1 MLKLL
6 IKLWHF
12 LEKKRKRQFFGLIFL
27 TIITSFAEMISLG
40 AIFPFITVLTNPE
53 QVYEIPF
60 LGEILISNGMEKG
73 DELIIP
79 LATIFAL
86 AALIAGLMR
95 LLLLKVSVL
104 ISNATGADLSINVF
118 ERTLY
123 QPYSTHISRSSS
135 EVISGITQKVN
146 AATNVL
152 ISVVTVITNSFLFLS
167 IMATLIIIDPLIA
180 ILSMST
186 FGIAYLITAAY
197 TSNRLDQN
205 SKTIAEK
212 QTFVVRSLQES
223 LGAIRDV
230 LLDGTQ
236 KIYKNLYSKSIRRL
250 MKASGSNRF
259 INQSPR
265 YAMESLGMILI
276 SVFIVTIFIRD
287 GGIATA
293 LPIIGV
299 LGLGAQRL
307 LPIMQQIYGNWSVVI
322 GSKASLIDV
331 IDLLN
336 QPLPKKKN
344 SKKESSKFNEAIVLE
359 NICFSYDINS
369 KPILNNLNIRLNK
382 GMKIGLVGETG
393 SGKSTFLDILMGLLT
408 PTSGKIKIDNNP
420 ISENNLTKL
429 HSLIAHVPQNIYL
442 ADASISENIA
452 FGIDQNKIDIPLV
465 ERVADEALVKKFLD
479 DQGSNLGSG
488 VGERGIKLSGGQRQ
502 RIGIARSLYKRSGLI
517 IFDEATSSLDEQT
530 ETEIMDTIYNL
541 DNELTIVLVA
551 HRISTLKKCDEIYE
565 MKNGSLKLIGTYDD
579 LLSHVNR

>member
-6 IKLWHF
+6 KKLWHF

-60 LGEILISNGMEKG
+60 LGEILISNGLEKG

-79 LATIFAL
+79 LATVFAL
-86 AALIAGLMR
+86 AALVAGLMR
-95 LLLLKVSVL
+95 LFLLKVSVL

-186 FGIAYLITAAY
+186 FGIAYLITAVY

-212 QTFVVRSLQES
+212 QTYVVRSLQES

-236 KIYKNLYSKSIRRL
+236 KIYKNLYSRSIRRL

-336 QPLPKKKN
+336 QPLPEKKN
-344 SKKESSKFNEAIVLE
+344 PKKESSKFSEAIVLE
-359 NICFSYDINS
+359 DIGFSYDINS
-369 KPILNNLNIRLNK
+369 KPILKNLNIRLNK

-479 DQGSNLGSG
+479 DQGSNLDSG

-502 RIGIARSLYKRSGLI
+502 RIGIARALYKRSGLI

-551 HRISTLKKCDEIYE
+551 HRISTLKRCDEIYE

-579 LLSHVNR
+579 LLSHVK

>member
-95 LLLLKVSVL
+95 LFLLKVSVL

-551 HRISTLKKCDEIYE
+551 HRISTLKRCDEIYE

-579 LLSHVNR
+579 LLSHVN

>member
-6 IKLWHF
+6 KKLWHF

-79 LATIFAL
+79 LATVFAL
-86 AALIAGLMR
+86 AALVAGLMR
-95 LLLLKVSVL
+95 LFLLKVSVL

-118 ERTLY
+118 ERTLH

-186 FGIAYLITAAY
+186 FGIAYLITAVY

-212 QTFVVRSLQES
+212 QTYVVRSLQES

-236 KIYKNLYSKSIRRL
+236 KIYKNLYSRSIRRL

-336 QPLPKKKN
+336 QPLPEKKN
-344 SKKESSKFNEAIVLE
+344 PKKESSKFSEAILLE
-359 NICFSYDINS
+359 DIGFSYDINS
-369 KPILNNLNIRLNK
+369 KPILKNLNIRLNK

-420 ISENNLTKL
+420 ISANNLSKL

-479 DQGSNLGSG
+479 DQGSNLDSG

-502 RIGIARSLYKRSGLI
+502 RIGIARALYKRSGLI

-551 HRISTLKKCDEIYE
+551 HRISTLKRCDEIYE

-579 LLSHVNR
+579 LLSHVK

>member
-6 IKLWHF
+6 KKLWHF

-79 LATIFAL
+79 LATVFAL
-86 AALIAGLMR
+86 AALVAGLMR
-95 LLLLKVSVL
+95 LFLLKVSVL

-344 SKKESSKFNEAIVLE
+344 PKKESSKFNEAIVLE

-479 DQGSNLGSG
+479 DQGSNLDSG

-502 RIGIARSLYKRSGLI
+502 RIGIARALYKRSGLI

-551 HRISTLKKCDEIYE
+551 HRISTLKRCDEIYE
-565 MKNGSLKLIGTYDD
+565 MKNGSLKSIGTYDD
-579 LLSHVNR
+579 LLTHVK

>member
-60 LGEILISNGMEKG
+60 LGEILISNGLDKG

-95 LLLLKVSVL
+95 LFLLKVSVL

-236 KIYKNLYSKSIRRL
+236 KIYKNLYSRSIRRL

-322 GSKASLIDV
+322 GSKASLVDV

-344 SKKESSKFNEAIVLE
+344 PKKESSKFNEAIVLE
-359 NICFSYDINS
+359 NIGFSYDINS
-369 KPILNNLNIRLNK
+369 KPILDNLNIQLNK

-393 SGKSTFLDILMGLLT
+393 SGKSTFLDILMGLLI

-442 ADASISENIA
+442 ADASICENIA
-452 FGIDQNKIDIPLV
+452 FGIDKYKIDIPLV

-479 DQGSNLGSG
+479 DQGSDLDSG

-502 RIGIARSLYKRSGLI
+502 RIGIARALYKRSGLI

-551 HRISTLKKCDEIYE
+551 HRISTLKRCDEIYE

-579 LLSHVNR
+579 LLSHVE

>member
-95 LLLLKVSVL
+95 LFLLKVSVL

-344 SKKESSKFNEAIVLE
+344 PKKESSKFNEAIVLE

-408 PTSGKIKIDNNP
+408 PTSGKIKIDDNP

-479 DQGSNLGSG
+479 DQGSNLDSG

-502 RIGIARSLYKRSGLI
+502 RIGIARALYKRSGLI

-551 HRISTLKKCDEIYE
+551 HRISTLKRCDEIYE

-579 LLSHVNR
+579 LLSHVK

>member
-6 IKLWHF
+6 KRLWHF

-79 LATIFAL
+79 LATVFAL
-86 AALIAGLMR
+86 AALVAGLMR
-95 LLLLKVSVL
+95 LFLLKVSVL

-186 FGIAYLITAAY
+186 FGIAYLITAVY

-212 QTFVVRSLQES
+212 QTYVVRSLQES

-236 KIYKNLYSKSIRRL
+236 KIYKNLYSRSIRRL

-336 QPLPKKKN
+336 QPLPEKKN
-344 SKKESSKFNEAIVLE
+344 SKKESSKFSEAIVLE
-359 NICFSYDINS
+359 DIGFSYDINS
-369 KPILNNLNIRLNK
+369 KPILKNLNIRLNK

-479 DQGSNLGSG
+479 DQGSNLDSG

-502 RIGIARSLYKRSGLI
+502 RIGIARALYKRSGLI

-551 HRISTLKKCDEIYE
+551 HRISTLKRCDEIYE

-579 LLSHVNR
+579 LLSHVK

>member
-6 IKLWHF
+6 KRLWHF

-73 DELIIP
+73 DELIVP
-79 LATIFAL
+79 LATVFAL
-86 AALIAGLMR
+86 AALVAGLMR
-95 LLLLKVSVL
+95 LFLLKVSVL

-186 FGIAYLITAAY
+186 FGIAYLITAVY

-344 SKKESSKFNEAIVLE
+344 PKKESSKFNEAIVLE
-359 NICFSYDINS
+359 NIGFSYDINS

-479 DQGSNLGSG
+479 DQGSNLDSG

-502 RIGIARSLYKRSGLI
+502 RIGIARALYKRSGLI

-551 HRISTLKKCDEIYE
+551 HRISTLKRCDEIYE

-579 LLSHVNR
+579 LLSHVK

>member
-6 IKLWHF
+6 KKLWHF

-79 LATIFAL
+79 LATVFAL
-86 AALIAGLMR
+86 AALVAGLMR
-95 LLLLKVSVL
+95 LFLLKVSVL

-186 FGIAYLITAAY
+186 FGIAYLITAVY

-212 QTFVVRSLQES
+212 QTYVVRSLQES

-236 KIYKNLYSKSIRRL
+236 KIYKNLYSRSIRRL

-336 QPLPKKKN
+336 QPLPEKKN
-344 SKKESSKFNEAIVLE
+344 PKKESSNFSEAIVLE
-359 NICFSYDINS
+359 DIGFSYDINS
-369 KPILNNLNIRLNK
+369 KPILKNLNIRLNK

-479 DQGSNLGSG
+479 DQGSNLDSG

-502 RIGIARSLYKRSGLI
+502 RIGIARALYKRSGLI

-551 HRISTLKKCDEIYE
+551 HRISTLKRCDEIYE

-579 LLSHVNR
+579 LLSHVK

>member
-6 IKLWHF
+6 KKLWHF

-79 LATIFAL
+79 LATVFAL
-86 AALIAGLMR
+86 AALVAGLMR
-95 LLLLKVSVL
+95 LFLLKVSVL

-186 FGIAYLITAAY
+186 FGIAYLITAVY

-212 QTFVVRSLQES
+212 QTYVVRSLQES

-236 KIYKNLYSKSIRRL
+236 KIYKNLYSRSIRRL

-336 QPLPKKKN
+336 QPLPEKKN
-344 SKKESSKFNEAIVLE
+344 SKKESSKFSEAIVLE
-359 NICFSYDINS
+359 DIGFSYDINS
-369 KPILNNLNIRLNK
+369 KPILKNLNIRLNK

-479 DQGSNLGSG
+479 DQGSNLDSG

-502 RIGIARSLYKRSGLI
+502 RIGIARALYKRSGLI

-551 HRISTLKKCDEIYE
+551 HRISTLKRCDEIYE

-579 LLSHVNR
+579 LLSHVK

>member
-6 IKLWHF
+6 KKLWHF

-95 LLLLKVSVL
+95 LFLLKVSVL

-186 FGIAYLITAAY
+186 FGIAYLITAVY

-212 QTFVVRSLQES
+212 QTYVVRSLQES

-236 KIYKNLYSKSIRRL
+236 KIYKNLYSRSIRRL

-336 QPLPKKKN
+336 QPLPEKKN
-344 SKKESSKFNEAIVLE
+344 PKKESSKFSEAIVLE
-359 NICFSYDINS
+359 DIGFSYDINS
-369 KPILNNLNIRLNK
+369 KPILKNLNIRLNK

-479 DQGSNLGSG
+479 DQGSNLDSG

-502 RIGIARSLYKRSGLI
+502 RIGIARALYKRSGLI

-551 HRISTLKKCDEIYE
+551 HRISTLKRCDEIYE

-579 LLSHVNR
+579 LLSHVK

>member
-95 LLLLKVSVL
+95 LFLLKVSVL

-344 SKKESSKFNEAIVLE
+344 PKKETSKFNEAIVLE
-359 NICFSYDINS
+359 NISFSYDINS

-479 DQGSNLGSG
+479 DQGSNLDSG

-502 RIGIARSLYKRSGLI
+502 RIGIARALYKRSGLI

>member
-6 IKLWHF
+6 KKLWHF

-95 LLLLKVSVL
+95 LFLLKVSVL
-104 ISNATGADLSINVF
+104 ISNATGADLSVNVF

-186 FGIAYLITAAY
+186 FGIAYLITAVY

-344 SKKESSKFNEAIVLE
+344 PKKESSKFNEAIVLE
-359 NICFSYDINS
+359 NIGFSYDINS

-479 DQGSNLGSG
+479 DQGSNLDSG

-502 RIGIARSLYKRSGLI
+502 RIGIARALYKRSGLI

-551 HRISTLKKCDEIYE
+551 HRISTLKRCDEIYE

-579 LLSHVNR
+579 LLSHVK

>member
-95 LLLLKVSVL
+95 LFLLKVSVL

-344 SKKESSKFNEAIVLE
+344 PKKESSKFNEAIVLE

-408 PTSGKIKIDNNP
+408 PTSGKIKIDNNQ

-479 DQGSNLGSG
+479 DQGSSLDSG

-502 RIGIARSLYKRSGLI
+502 RIGIARALYKRSGLI

-551 HRISTLKKCDEIYE
+551 HRISTLKRCDEIYE

-579 LLSHVNR
+579 LLSHVK

>member
-6 IKLWHF
+6 KKLWHF

-79 LATIFAL
+79 LATVFAL
-86 AALIAGLMR
+86 AALVAGLMR
-95 LLLLKVSVL
+95 LFLLKVSVL
-104 ISNATGADLSINVF
+104 ISNATGADLSVNVF

-186 FGIAYLITAAY
+186 FGIAYLITAVY

-212 QTFVVRSLQES
+212 QTYVVRSLQES

-236 KIYKNLYSKSIRRL
+236 KIYKNLYSRSIRRL

-336 QPLPKKKN
+336 QPLPEKKN
-344 SKKESSKFNEAIVLE
+344 PKKESSKFSEAIVLE
-359 NICFSYDINS
+359 DIGFSYDINS
-369 KPILNNLNIRLNK
+369 KPILKNLNIRLNK

-479 DQGSNLGSG
+479 DQGSNLDSG

-502 RIGIARSLYKRSGLI
+502 RIGIARALYKRSGLI

-551 HRISTLKKCDEIYE
+551 HRISTLKRCDEIYE

-579 LLSHVNR
+579 LLSHVK

>member
-1 MLKLL
+1 M
-6 IKLWHF
+6 
-12 LEKKRKRQFFGLIFL
+12 
-27 TIITSFAEMISLG
+27 
-40 AIFPFITVLTNPE
+40 
-53 QVYEIPF
+53 
-60 LGEILISNGMEKG
+60 
-73 DELIIP
+73 
-79 LATIFAL
+79 
-86 AALIAGLMR
+86 
-95 LLLLKVSVL
+95 
-104 ISNATGADLSINVF
+104 
-118 ERTLY
+118 
-123 QPYSTHISRSSS
+123 
-135 EVISGITQKVN
+135 ISGITQKVN

-186 FGIAYLITAAY
+186 FGIAYLITAVY

-212 QTFVVRSLQES
+212 QTYVVRSLQES

-236 KIYKNLYSKSIRRL
+236 KIYKNLYSRSIRRL

-336 QPLPKKKN
+336 QPLPEKKN
-344 SKKESSKFNEAIVLE
+344 PKKESSKFSEAIVLE
-359 NICFSYDINS
+359 DIGFSYDINS
-369 KPILNNLNIRLNK
+369 KPILKNLNIRLNK

-479 DQGSNLGSG
+479 DQGSNLDSG

-502 RIGIARSLYKRSGLI
+502 RIGIARALYKRSGLI

-551 HRISTLKKCDEIYE
+551 HRISTLKRCDEIYE

-579 LLSHVNR
+579 LLSHVK

>member
-6 IKLWHF
+6 KKLWHF

-79 LATIFAL
+79 LATVFAL
-86 AALIAGLMR
+86 AALVAGLMR
-95 LLLLKVSVL
+95 LFLLKVSVL

-186 FGIAYLITAAY
+186 FGIAYLITAVY

-212 QTFVVRSLQES
+212 QTYVVRSLQES

-236 KIYKNLYSKSIRRL
+236 KIYKNLYSRSIRRL

-336 QPLPKKKN
+336 QPLPEKKN
-344 SKKESSKFNEAIVLE
+344 PKKESSKFSEAIVLE
-359 NICFSYDINS
+359 DIGFSYDINS
-369 KPILNNLNIRLNK
+369 KPILKNLNIRLNK

-479 DQGSNLGSG
+479 DQGSNLDSG

-502 RIGIARSLYKRSGLI
+502 RIGIARALYKRSGLI

-551 HRISTLKKCDEIYE
+551 HRISTLKRCDEIYE

-579 LLSHVNR
+579 LLSHVK

>member
-6 IKLWHF
+6 KKLWHF

-79 LATIFAL
+79 LATVFAL
-86 AALIAGLMR
+86 AALVAGLMR
-95 LLLLKVSVL
+95 LFLLKVSVL

-186 FGIAYLITAAY
+186 FGLAYLITAVY

-212 QTFVVRSLQES
+212 QTYVVRSLQES

-236 KIYKNLYSKSIRRL
+236 KIYKNLYSRSIRRL

-336 QPLPKKKN
+336 QPLPEKKN
-344 SKKESSKFNEAIVLE
+344 PKKESSKFSEAIVLE
-359 NICFSYDINS
+359 DIGFSYDINS
-369 KPILNNLNIRLNK
+369 KPILKNLNIRLNK

-479 DQGSNLGSG
+479 DQGSNLDSG

-502 RIGIARSLYKRSGLI
+502 RIGIARALYKRSGLI

-551 HRISTLKKCDEIYE
+551 HRISTLKRCDEIYE

-579 LLSHVNR
+579 LLSHVK

>member
-95 LLLLKVSVL
+95 LFLLKVSVL
-104 ISNATGADLSINVF
+104 ISNATGADLSVNVF

-344 SKKESSKFNEAIVLE
+344 PKKESSKFNEAIVLE

-479 DQGSNLGSG
+479 DQGSNLDSG

-502 RIGIARSLYKRSGLI
+502 RIGIARALYKRSGLI

-551 HRISTLKKCDEIYE
+551 HRISTLKRCDEIYE

-579 LLSHVNR
+579 LLSHVK

>member
-95 LLLLKVSVL
+95 LFLLKVSVL
-104 ISNATGADLSINVF
+104 ISNATGADLSVNVF

-186 FGIAYLITAAY
+186 FGIAYLITAVY

-344 SKKESSKFNEAIVLE
+344 PKKESSKFNEAIVLE
-359 NICFSYDINS
+359 NIGFSYDINS

-479 DQGSNLGSG
+479 DQGSNLDSG

-502 RIGIARSLYKRSGLI
+502 RIGIARALYKRSGLI

-551 HRISTLKKCDEIYE
+551 HRISTLKRCDEIYE

-579 LLSHVNR
+579 LLSHVK

>member
-95 LLLLKVSVL
+95 LFLLKVSVL

-186 FGIAYLITAAY
+186 FGIAYLITAVY

-344 SKKESSKFNEAIVLE
+344 PKKETSKFNEAIVLE
-359 NICFSYDINS
+359 NIGFSYDINS

-479 DQGSNLGSG
+479 DQGSNLDSG

-502 RIGIARSLYKRSGLI
+502 RIGIARALYKRSGLI

-551 HRISTLKKCDEIYE
+551 HRISTLKRCDEIYE
-565 MKNGSLKLIGTYDD
+565 MKKGSLKLIGTYDD
-579 LLSHVNR
+579 LLSHVK

>member
-6 IKLWHF
+6 KRLWHF

-95 LLLLKVSVL
+95 LFLLKVSVL

-344 SKKESSKFNEAIVLE
+344 PKKESSKFNEAIVLE

-479 DQGSNLGSG
+479 DQGSNLDSG

-502 RIGIARSLYKRSGLI
+502 RIGIARALYKRSGLI

-551 HRISTLKKCDEIYE
+551 HRISTLKRCDEIYE
-565 MKNGSLKLIGTYDD
+565 MKNGSLKSIGTYDD
-579 LLSHVNR
+579 LLTHVK

>member
-6 IKLWHF
+6 KRLWHF

-73 DELIIP
+73 DELIVP
-79 LATIFAL
+79 LATVFAL
-86 AALIAGLMR
+86 AALVAGLMR
-95 LLLLKVSVL
+95 LFLLKVSVL

-186 FGIAYLITAAY
+186 FGIAYLITAVY

-212 QTFVVRSLQES
+212 QTYVVRSLQES

-236 KIYKNLYSKSIRRL
+236 KIYKNLYSRSIRRL

-336 QPLPKKKN
+336 QPLPEKKN
-344 SKKESSKFNEAIVLE
+344 SKKESSKFSEAIVLE
-359 NICFSYDINS
+359 DIGFSYDINS
-369 KPILNNLNIRLNK
+369 KPILKNLNIRLNK

-479 DQGSNLGSG
+479 DQGSNLDSG

-502 RIGIARSLYKRSGLI
+502 RIGIARALYKRSGLI

-551 HRISTLKKCDEIYE
+551 HRISTLKRCDEIYE

-579 LLSHVNR
+579 LLSHVK

>member
-73 DELIIP
+73 DELIVP

-95 LLLLKVSVL
+95 LFLLKVSVL

-344 SKKESSKFNEAIVLE
+344 PKKESSKFNEAIVLE

-479 DQGSNLGSG
+479 DQGSSLDSG

-502 RIGIARSLYKRSGLI
+502 RIGIARALYKRSGLI

-551 HRISTLKKCDEIYE
+551 HRISTLKRCDEIYE
-565 MKNGSLKLIGTYDD
+565 MKNGSLKSIGTYDD
-579 LLSHVNR
+579 LLTHVK

>member
-95 LLLLKVSVL
+95 LFLLKVSVL

-186 FGIAYLITAAY
+186 FGIAYLITAVY

-344 SKKESSKFNEAIVLE
+344 PKKETSKFNEAIVLE
-359 NICFSYDINS
+359 NIGFSYDINS

-479 DQGSNLGSG
+479 DQGSNLDSG

-502 RIGIARSLYKRSGLI
+502 RIGIARALYKRSGLI

-551 HRISTLKKCDEIYE
+551 HRISTLKRCDEIYE

-579 LLSHVNR
+579 LLSHVK

>member
-6 IKLWHF
+6 RKLWDF

-479 DQGSNLGSG
+479 DQGSSLDSG

-579 LLSHVNR
+579 LLSHVK

>member
-95 LLLLKVSVL
+95 LFLLKVSVL

-344 SKKESSKFNEAIVLE
+344 PKKESSKFNEAIVLE

-479 DQGSNLGSG
+479 DQGSNLDSG

-502 RIGIARSLYKRSGLI
+502 RIGIARALYKRSGLI

-551 HRISTLKKCDEIYE
+551 HRISTLKRCDEIYE
-565 MKNGSLKLIGTYDD
+565 MKNGSLKSIGTYDD
-579 LLSHVNR
+579 LLTHVK

>member
-95 LLLLKVSVL
+95 LFLLKVSVL
-104 ISNATGADLSINVF
+104 ISNATGADLSVNVF

-186 FGIAYLITAAY
+186 FGIAYLITAVY

-236 KIYKNLYSKSIRRL
+236 KIYKNLYNKSIRRL

-344 SKKESSKFNEAIVLE
+344 PKKESSKFNEAIVLE
-359 NICFSYDINS
+359 NIGFSYDINS

-479 DQGSNLGSG
+479 DQGSNLDSG

-502 RIGIARSLYKRSGLI
+502 RIGIARALYKRSGLI

-551 HRISTLKKCDEIYE
+551 HRISTLKRCDEIYE

-579 LLSHVNR
+579 LLSHVK

>member
-79 LATIFAL
+79 LATLFAL
-86 AALIAGLMR
+86 AALVAGLMR
-95 LLLLKVSVL
+95 LFLLKVSVL

-186 FGIAYLITAAY
+186 FGIAYLITAVY

-212 QTFVVRSLQES
+212 QTYVVRSLQES

-236 KIYKNLYSKSIRRL
+236 KIYKNLYSRSIRRL

-336 QPLPKKKN
+336 QPLPEKKN
-344 SKKESSKFNEAIVLE
+344 PKKESSKFSEAIVLE
-359 NICFSYDINS
+359 DIGFSYDINS
-369 KPILNNLNIRLNK
+369 KPILKNLNIRLNK

-479 DQGSNLGSG
+479 DQGSNLDSG

-502 RIGIARSLYKRSGLI
+502 RIGIARALYKRSGLI

-551 HRISTLKKCDEIYE
+551 HRISTLKRCDEIYE

-579 LLSHVNR
+579 LLSHVK

>member
-95 LLLLKVSVL
+95 LFLLKVSVL

-299 LGLGAQRL
+299 LGLGALRL

-344 SKKESSKFNEAIVLE
+344 PKKESSKFNEAIVLE

-479 DQGSNLGSG
+479 DQGSNLDSG

-502 RIGIARSLYKRSGLI
+502 RIGIARALYKRSGLI

-551 HRISTLKKCDEIYE
+551 HRISTLKRCDEIYE

-579 LLSHVNR
+579 LLSHVK

>member
-6 IKLWHF
+6 KRLWHF

-79 LATIFAL
+79 LATVFAL
-86 AALIAGLMR
+86 AALVAGLMR
-95 LLLLKVSVL
+95 LFLLKVSVL

-186 FGIAYLITAAY
+186 FGIAYLITAVY

-212 QTFVVRSLQES
+212 QTYVVRSLQES

-236 KIYKNLYSKSIRRL
+236 KIYKNLYSRSIRRL

-336 QPLPKKKN
+336 QPLPEKKN
-344 SKKESSKFNEAIVLE
+344 PKKESSKFSEAIVLE
-359 NICFSYDINS
+359 DIGFSYDINS
-369 KPILNNLNIRLNK
+369 KPILKNLNIRLNK

-479 DQGSNLGSG
+479 DQGSNLDSG

-502 RIGIARSLYKRSGLI
+502 RIGIARALYKRSGLI

-551 HRISTLKKCDEIYE
+551 HRISTLKRCDEIYE

-579 LLSHVNR
+579 LLSHVK

>member
-95 LLLLKVSVL
+95 LFLLKVSVL

-186 FGIAYLITAAY
+186 FGIAYLITAVY

-212 QTFVVRSLQES
+212 QTYVVRSLQES

-236 KIYKNLYSKSIRRL
+236 KIYKNLYSRSIRRL

-336 QPLPKKKN
+336 QPLPEKKN
-344 SKKESSKFNEAIVLE
+344 PKKESSKFSEAIVLE
-359 NICFSYDINS
+359 DIGFSYDINS
-369 KPILNNLNIRLNK
+369 KPILKNLNIRLNK

-393 SGKSTFLDILMGLLT
+393 SGKSTFLDILMGLLI

-479 DQGSNLGSG
+479 DQGSNLDSG

-502 RIGIARSLYKRSGLI
+502 RIGIARALYKRSGLI

-551 HRISTLKKCDEIYE
+551 HRISTLKRCDEIYE

-579 LLSHVNR
+579 LLSHVK

>member
-6 IKLWHF
+6 KKLWHF

-79 LATIFAL
+79 LATVFAL
-86 AALIAGLMR
+86 AALVAGLMR
-95 LLLLKVSVL
+95 LFLLKVSVL

-186 FGIAYLITAAY
+186 FGIAYLITAVY

-212 QTFVVRSLQES
+212 QTYVVRSLQES

-236 KIYKNLYSKSIRRL
+236 KIYKNLYSRSIRRL

-336 QPLPKKKN
+336 QPLPEKKN
-344 SKKESSKFNEAIVLE
+344 PKKESSKFNEAIVLE
-359 NICFSYDINS
+359 DIGFSYDINS
-369 KPILNNLNIRLNK
+369 KPILKNLNIRLNK

-479 DQGSNLGSG
+479 DQGSNLDSG

-502 RIGIARSLYKRSGLI
+502 RIGIARALYKRSGLI

-551 HRISTLKKCDEIYE
+551 HRISTLKRCDEIYE

-579 LLSHVNR
+579 LLSHVK

>member
-6 IKLWHF
+6 KKLWHF

-79 LATIFAL
+79 LATLFAL
-86 AALIAGLMR
+86 AALVAGLMR
-95 LLLLKVSVL
+95 LFLLKVSVL

-186 FGIAYLITAAY
+186 FGIAYLITAVY

-212 QTFVVRSLQES
+212 QTYVVRSLQES

-236 KIYKNLYSKSIRRL
+236 KIYKNLYSRSIRRL

-336 QPLPKKKN
+336 QPLPEKKN
-344 SKKESSKFNEAIVLE
+344 PKKESSKFSEAIVLE
-359 NICFSYDINS
+359 DIGFSYDINS
-369 KPILNNLNIRLNK
+369 KPILKNLNIRLNK

-479 DQGSNLGSG
+479 DQGSNLDSG

-502 RIGIARSLYKRSGLI
+502 RIGIARALYKRSGLI

-551 HRISTLKKCDEIYE
+551 HRISTLKRCDEIYE

-579 LLSHVNR
+579 LLSHVK

>member
-1 MLKLL
+1 
-6 IKLWHF
+6 
-12 LEKKRKRQFFGLIFL
+12 
-27 TIITSFAEMISLG
+27 MISLG

-95 LLLLKVSVL
+95 LFLLKVSVL
-104 ISNATGADLSINVF
+104 ISNATGADLSVNVF

-186 FGIAYLITAAY
+186 FGIAYLITAVY

-344 SKKESSKFNEAIVLE
+344 PKKESSKFNEAIVLE
-359 NICFSYDINS
+359 NIGFSYDINS

-479 DQGSNLGSG
+479 DQGSNLDSG

-502 RIGIARSLYKRSGLI
+502 RIGIARALYKRSGLI

-551 HRISTLKKCDEIYE
+551 HRISTLKRCDEIYE

-579 LLSHVNR
+579 LLSHVK